1 MKLLTEGDSF
11 GTRWKVDTAWPDL
24 VQQHLG
30 CVLVNNSVTGS
41 SNKDI
46 TERLRVSIPEHQPDI
61 VLVILTDQLRDYKKL
76 STNPLSMISSA
87 DIWTPE
93 QYVRD
98 YLNHINEIL
107 SMHKNVLLIQG
118 LPWNNSGV
126 KEQEIRIEWEL
137 QKNNSY
143 FLYKE
148 SKDNFID
155 FEDDA
160 YNYMYTNG
168 MLLDELM
175 KGHGHP
181 NEKGH
186 QYIAERF
193 INELDKKTLF
203 QN

>member
-24 VQQHLG
+24 VQQYFG

-46 TERLRVSIPEHQPDI
+46 IERLRVSIPEHQPDI
-61 VLVILTDQLRDYKKL
+61 VLVILTNQLRDYKKL
-76 STNPLSMISSA
+76 STNPLTMISGGDS
-87 DIWTPE
+87 WTPK

-98 YLNHINEIL
+98 YLDHINEIL
-107 SMHKNVLLIQG
+107 SMHNNVLLIQG
-118 LPWNNSGV
+118 VPFFTA
-126 KEQEIRIEWEL
+126 KEEMRLEWEL
-137 QKNNSY
+137 QKKNCKAN
-143 FLYKE
+143 
-148 SKDNFID
+148 KDNFID
-155 FEDDA
+155 FGDDI
-160 YNYMYTNG
+160 YNHMYING
-168 MLLDELM
+168 MVLDELAN
-175 KGHGHP
+175 GHGHP

-186 QYIAERF
+186 QYMAERF